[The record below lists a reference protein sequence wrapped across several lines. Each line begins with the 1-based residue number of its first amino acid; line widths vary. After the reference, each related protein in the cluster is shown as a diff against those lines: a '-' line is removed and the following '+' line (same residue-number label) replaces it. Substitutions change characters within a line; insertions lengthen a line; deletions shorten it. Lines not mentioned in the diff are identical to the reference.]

1 MLKGA
6 EWNFYIFLELRRF
19 REALDSLHSLGKC
32 REVKSL
38 YNQKGWVGG
47 TNNNNLL
54 NSKFLHSL
62 RSEERV
68 KGGVSFH

>member
-1 MLKGA
+1 MELLHIPRVKGVQG
-6 EWNFYIFLELRRF
+6 
-19 REALDSLHSLGKC
+19 ALDSLHSLEKC
-32 REVKSL
+32 REVKPL

-68 KGGVSFH
+68 KGGVSLH